1 MFTFAHAQI
10 VPLSQKGSGRGF
22 GPVLDPLGGDGPPRV
37 WVGRG
42 FGTIDGMSLPRIAIV
57 GRPNVGKSSLLN
69 RLAKRR
75 VSIVDPTPGVTR
87 DRVSVVLE
95 IEPPLKTPKGTE
107 SRIAEV
113 HDTGGWGV
121 YVVDGEHIDDAGN
134 DLRDLTPAIEF
145 QIKEAMNTSDLIIYL
160 VDAQAGI
167 TPLDQT
173 VAEMLRRS
181 GAGDRILVVANK
193 VDSRA
198 WESHGHEAAALGLG
212 EAICVSST
220 SGHGIKYLTD
230 RIWNQLEGVIGER
243 VEDPDMKLAVI
254 GKRNAGK
261 SSLVNALAGENRVIV
276 SEIAGTTR
284 DSVDVQ
290 FKIDGRTF
298 TAIDTAG
305 VRKQKSFS
313 DDIEYYAYRRM
324 LQSIRRADVT
334 LLLVDATDRI
344 SQVDKKLAMELQRQ
358 YKPTVIVVNKWDLVD
373 ASVTPEDYLDY
384 ITKELRGLD
393 FAPIVF
399 VSATEGKGIN
409 DAVTMAFNLKS
420 QSEHRETTG
429 QLNAILKSILKD
441 RGPSSRL
448 GTIAKLLYVSQIA
461 IKPPTIAMVVNDP
474 SMFEGQYERYLLN
487 RLREELPYSEIPIRL
502 LFTKRQRKSLH
513 DLKHPV
519 KEDTISELSRT
530 NPSLGQASEGT
541 ETFPDDIEPIDDSTE

>member
-1 MFTFAHAQI
+1 
-10 VPLSQKGSGRGF
+10 
-22 GPVLDPLGGDGPPRV
+22 
-37 WVGRG
+37 
-42 FGTIDGMSLPRIAIV
+42 MSLPRIAIV

-69 RLAKRR
+69 RLARRR

-95 IEPPLKTPKGTE
+95 IDPPSKTPKGTE
-107 SRIAEV
+107 SRLAEI

-121 YVVDGEHIDDAGN
+121 YVVEGEHIDDAGK
-134 DLRDLTPAIEF
+134 DLRDLTSDIEI
-145 QIKEAMNTSDLIIYL
+145 QIKEAMNTSDLIIYII
-160 VDAQAGI
+160 DAQIGI
-167 TPLDQT
+167 TPLDET
-173 VAEMLRRS
+173 VAEMLRRA
-181 GAGDRILVVANK
+181 GAGDRILVVASK

-198 WESHGHEAAALGLG
+198 WEPHGHEAAALGLG

-220 SGHGIKYLTD
+220 SGHGIKFLTD
-230 RIWNQLEGVIGER
+230 RIWERLEGVTGHR
-243 VEDPDMKLAVI
+243 DEDPDMKLAII

-261 SSLVNALAGENRVIV
+261 SSLTNALAGENRVIV

-284 DSVDVQ
+284 DSIDVQ
-290 FKIDGRTF
+290 FTIEGKSF

-305 VRKQKSFS
+305 VRKQKSFA

-334 LLLVDATDRI
+334 MLLIDATDRI

-358 YKPTVIVVNKWDLVD
+358 FKPTVIVVNKWDLVD
-373 ASVTPEDYLDY
+373 ESISPEDYLEY

-399 VSATEGKGIN
+399 VSAVESNGIN
-409 DAVTMAFNLKS
+409 DAVSMAFNLKE

-429 QLNAILKSILKD
+429 KLNTVVKSILND

-448 GTIAKLLYVSQIA
+448 GTVAKLLYVSQIA
-461 IKPPTIAMVVNDP
+461 TKPPTIAMVVNEP
-474 SMFEGQYERYLLN
+474 SMFEGQYERYLMN
-487 RLREELPYSEIPIRL
+487 RLREELPFSEVPIRL

-513 DLKHPV
+513 DLKHGE
-519 KEDTISELSRT
+519 KEDTISELTRT
-530 NPSLGQASEGT
+530 NPSIGQAKEGA
-541 ETFPDDIEPIDDSTE
+541 ETIPDDIEIIDDATQ